1 MDKLSIWMVDDDP
14 SVRDAL
20 LVFLQ
25 IAGFDVL
32 AFESG
37 ESLLERAESGGVAPG
52 VLLLD
57 QRLGAGMS
65 GLDVQAE
72 LNRRGVTV
80 PIIFIT
86 GHGDARM
93 AQAALEQGAASFL
106 EKPFHYQDLLN
117 SIEKAAGQRS
127 SDQQQHPNGGQ

>member
-1 MDKLSIWMVDDDP
+1 MDKLSVWMVDDDP

-20 LVFLQ
+20 AVFLE

-37 ESLLERAESGGVAPG
+37 ESLLARAQARAQARGAWPR

-65 GLDVQAE
+65 GLEVQSE
-72 LNRRGVTV
+72 LKRRGISI

-93 AQAALEQGAASFL
+93 ARAALEQGAASFL
-106 EKPFHYQDLLN
+106 EKPFHHKELLETIDKVTG
-117 SIEKAAGQRS
+117 S
-127 SDQQQHPNGGQ
+127 GGR

>member
-1 MDKLSIWMVDDDP
+1 MVDDDP

-20 LVFLQ
+20 AVFLE

-37 ESLLERAESGGVAPG
+37 ESLLARAQTRGALPR

-65 GLDVQAE
+65 GLEVQSE
-72 LNRRGVTV
+72 LKRRGISI

-93 AQAALEQGAASFL
+93 ARAALEQGAASFL
-106 EKPFHYQDLLN
+106 EKPFHHKELLETIDKVTG
-117 SIEKAAGQRS
+117 S
-127 SDQQQHPNGGQ
+127 GGR

>member
-1 MDKLSIWMVDDDP
+1 MDKLSVWMVDDDP

-20 LVFLQ
+20 AVFLE

-37 ESLLERAESGGVAPG
+37 ESLLARAQTRGAWPR

-65 GLDVQAE
+65 GLEVQSE
-72 LNRRGVTV
+72 LKRRGISI

-93 AQAALEQGAASFL
+93 ARAALEQGAASFL
-106 EKPFHYQDLLN
+106 EKPFHHKELLETIDKVTG
-117 SIEKAAGQRS
+117 S
-127 SDQQQHPNGGQ
+127 GGR